1 MADQS
6 VTKLFQGTRPKLPV
20 PLTPGVLFLTI
31 TLSFSACTS
40 KAQQNAPAPPPPTV
54 EITTVQPENT
64 PIFAEY
70 PAQTYAR
77 DLVEVRARVD
87 GYIEKWLFKPGQQV
101 QAGQP
106 LYILDLRPYRA
117 QVEQAQGS
125 VRQAEADL
133 SFANQQVSLLQ
144 AEANLEAARA
154 NLIKAQQD
162 FERLKPL
169 VQQDAAAQQDLDAA
183 TAALRA
189 AESNVRANEANV
201 KQARLNTDTQV
212 QSAQG
217 RVQQQR
223 GSLSTANLNL
233 QYGTVRS
240 PISGRVGDTLA
251 PVGGLVTANS
261 AQPLTTVV
269 PLDPIWLRFKLSES
283 QYLEYER
290 LKHSAKGQGPPLE
303 LFLADGAK
311 FPHAGRIENALNQ
324 VDPRTGTL
332 EVQARFPNPERVVL
346 PGQFG
351 RVRFETRQ
359 RQGVIIVPQR
369 AVQQNQSIQSVY
381 TVGAGNKIEA
391 RPVKTGERVGDNWI
405 IEQGLRP
412 GDRVV
417 VEGLLSVRP
426 GVPVRPIPYQK
437 ANAAPAAEKSE

>member
-6 VTKLFQGTRPKLPV
+6 VTRILQGKRPKLPI
-20 PLTPGVLFLTI
+20 PLTAGVLFLTL

-54 EITTVQPENT
+54 EITTVAPEDT

-87 GYIEKWLFKPGQQV
+87 GYIDKWLFKPGQQV

-125 VRQAEADL
+125 VHQAEADL
-133 SFANQQVSLLQ
+133 SFAKQQVSLLQ

-212 QSAQG
+212 QSAEG

-233 QYGTVRS
+233 HYGTVRS

-269 PLDPIWLRFKLSES
+269 PLDPIWVRFKLSES

-290 LKHSAKGQGPPLE
+290 LKHSAKGTVLRSNSFSPTARNSLMPVESRMRSIRSILGQGRWKFRRDSLIRSVWCYPDS
-303 LFLADGAK
+303 LAGSVSRR
-311 FPHAGRIENALNQ
+311 GS
-324 VDPRTGTL
+324 
-332 EVQARFPNPERVVL
+332 
-346 PGQFG
+346 G
-351 RVRFETRQ
+351 RVSSSCRSVLCSR
-359 RQGVIIVPQR
+359 IKASDPY
-369 AVQQNQSIQSVY
+369 IQS
-381 TVGAGNKIEA
+381 
-391 RPVKTGERVGDNWI
+391 
-405 IEQGLRP
+405 
-412 GDRVV
+412 
-417 VEGLLSVRP
+417 
-426 GVPVRPIPYQK
+426 
-437 ANAAPAAEKSE
+437 APATRSKLDR